1 MNGPQNQSPRPPLF
15 MLIFFSMFG
24 FIGVA
29 VLIFLWTAKGFG
41 APPLI
46 FKVFGSF
53 IALGFMAM
61 GFGLPLTALSKSR
74 RKSNREVRLD
84 SAQVSKPP
92 SGGYDCPNCGG
103 NQVPRPIRPPNMLA
117 KHPASAE
124 RFLKPHPE
132 CNDNG

>member
-1 MNGPQNQSPRPPLF
+1 MNSPHDQLPRPPLF
-15 MLIFFSMFG
+15 FLIFISMFG

-53 IALGFMAM
+53 IALGFIAM
-61 GFGLPLTALSKSR
+61 GFGLPLTILAKVRRSR
-74 RKSNREVRLD
+74 NDIRLD

-103 NQVPRPIRPPNMLA
+103 NVGSIELSPSGDVKCGYCGDWWNLH
-117 KHPASAE
+117 K
-124 RFLKPHPE
+124 K
-132 CNDNG
+132 